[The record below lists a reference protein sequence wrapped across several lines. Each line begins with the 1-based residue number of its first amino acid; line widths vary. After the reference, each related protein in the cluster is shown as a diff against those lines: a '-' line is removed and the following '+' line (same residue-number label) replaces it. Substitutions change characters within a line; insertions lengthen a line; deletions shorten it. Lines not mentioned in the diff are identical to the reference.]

1 MKKMLLISMTLLILA
16 SGGVASTLCTNNV
29 GLDKYIANYAG
40 IYNACQ
46 IGDKLFYDFSYS
58 ASSNPVGN
66 QPIASETS
74 VVPDPG
80 DGFSNPGIIF
90 SVGGFLVF
98 PGETMDA
105 TITYTVATLSGS
117 SVIQGYALTMAG
129 SHTAAPTGLGSGSVT
144 ESFTNAPAGTPL
156 VTSIGPLANNVN
168 AASTNFLP
176 WVSSTTVTTQIHLQS
191 PNSGPFDTV
200 TISAIQEHFSENV
213 PEPYETL
220 LIGSGLLFFGL
231 WRKRVRH
238 SNN

>member
-1 MKKMLLISMTLLILA
+1 MKKMFLISLTLLILA

-29 GLDKYIANYAG
+29 GLDQYIANYAG
-40 IYNACQ
+40 INNACQ
-46 IGDKLFYDFSYS
+46 IGDKLFYDFAYS
-58 ASSNPVGN
+58 ASSTPAGN
-66 QPIASETS
+66 QPAANETS
-74 VVPDPG
+74 VIPDPG

-98 PGETMDA
+98 PGQTMDA

-129 SHTAAPTGLGSGSVT
+129 SHTAAPTGPGSGSVT

-156 VTSIGPLANNVN
+156 VTSIGPLGNSVN
-168 AASTNFLP
+168 TASTNFLP

-191 PNSGPFDTV
+191 PADSGPFDIV

-231 WRKRVRH
+231 WRKRVRQ
-238 SNN
+238 

>member
-1 MKKMLLISMTLLILA
+1 MKRLLLIFLTLLILA
-16 SGGVASTLCTNNV
+16 SGGVANPLCTNNV
-29 GLDKYIANYAG
+29 GLDQYIANYAG
-40 IYNACQ
+40 INNACQ
-46 IGDKLFYDFSYS
+46 IGDKLFYDFAYS
-58 ASSNPVGN
+58 ASSTPVGN
-66 QPIASETS
+66 QPLASETA
-74 VVPDPG
+74 VLADPG

-117 SVIQGYALTMAG
+117 SVIQGYDLTMAG

-156 VTSIGPLANNVN
+156 VTSIGPLGNNFN
-168 AASTNFLP
+168 ATSVGFLP
-176 WVSSTTVTTQIHLQS
+176 WVGSTTVTTQIHLQS
-191 PNSGPFDTV
+191 PDSGPFDIV

-231 WRKRVRH
+231 WRKRARQ
-238 SNN
+238 

>member
-1 MKKMLLISMTLLILA
+1 MKRLLLISLALLIIA
-16 SGGVASTLCTNNV
+16 SGGFASQLCTNNV
-29 GLDKYIANYAG
+29 GLDQYVANYAG
-40 IYNACQ
+40 INNACQ
-46 IGDKLFYDFSYS
+46 IGDKLFYNFSYT
-58 ASSNPVGN
+58 ASSTPAGN
-66 QPIASETS
+66 QPPANETS
-74 VVPDPG
+74 VIPDPG

-117 SVIQGYALTMAG
+117 SVIQGYDLTMAG

-144 ESFTNAPAGTPL
+144 ESFSNAPAGTPL
-156 VTSIGPLANNVN
+156 TTTVGPLGNNLN
-168 AASTNFLP
+168 AASVGFLP
-176 WVSSTTVTTQIHLQS
+176 WVGSTTITTQIHLQS
-191 PNSGPFDTV
+191 PGDSGPFDIV

-231 WRKRVRH
+231 WRKRVKQ
-238 SNN
+238 